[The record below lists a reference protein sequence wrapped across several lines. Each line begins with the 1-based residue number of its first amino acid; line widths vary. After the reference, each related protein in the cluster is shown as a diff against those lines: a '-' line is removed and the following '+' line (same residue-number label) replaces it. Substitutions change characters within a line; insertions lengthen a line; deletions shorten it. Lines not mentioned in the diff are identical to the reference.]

1 MFNIKLNNNIGSFTF
16 NNFHMQ
22 TRSATRRA
30 NAIYTP
36 YKREQPRPTSLHH
49 KRFLRNHS
57 RLDNHQQTI
66 QLIRERIN
74 KEDNVQF
81 LKKRNVL
88 EWLFG
93 ESKFVSQ
100 LKKRDED
107 LWGKRT
113 IGYETN
119 QWTTK
124 LGESILWEILY
135 LLGKNPTRVKVPQ
148 KGMNNKRLMPDFEAD
163 DGMYE
168 NKARTYTTSGTAG
181 EKILGTPLKY
191 CEIPRLYDKP
201 VFIVC
206 MAYQEVEADKYFHL
220 FEPMSDELVDILD
233 YFSTTR
239 RIKYVKATDLLKQI
253 ATRDRI

>member
-1 MFNIKLNNNIGSFTF
+1 
-16 NNFHMQ
+16 MQ

-30 NAIYTP
+30 NELRVQRTQSP
-36 YKREQPRPTSLHH
+36 YARVERGSKQRVHH
-49 KRFLRNHS
+49 SNTQR
-57 RLDNHQQTI
+57 TMI
-66 QLIRERIN
+66 ELIREKIQDD
-74 KEDNVQF
+74 DNVEF

-88 EWLFG
+88 EWLFADP
-93 ESKFVSQ
+93 KFVSK

-148 KGMNNKRLMPDFEAD
+148 KGMNEKRLMPDFEGD

-191 CEIPRLYDKP
+191 CEIPRLYKKP
-201 VFIVC
+201 LYIVC
-206 MAYQEVEADKYFHL
+206 MAYQEIEADKYFHL
-220 FEPMSDELVDILD
+220 FDPMSEELVDILD
-233 YFSTTR
+233 HFSAKR
-239 RIKYVKATDLLKQI
+239 QINYVKATDLLTQI
-253 ATRDRI
+253 INRV